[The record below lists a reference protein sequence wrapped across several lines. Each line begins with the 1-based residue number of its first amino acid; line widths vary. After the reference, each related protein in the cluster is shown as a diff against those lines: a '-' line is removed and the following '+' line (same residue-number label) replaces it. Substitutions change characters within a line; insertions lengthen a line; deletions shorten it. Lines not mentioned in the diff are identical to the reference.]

1 MDERTVLAV
10 MESFFTS
17 RQPPVPTAML
27 AEQPVMALLTDSLDV
42 EEFLLHL
49 ELSLELNSEI
59 DMSQVG
65 PSAID
70 KSFGEL
76 ARHIARILSES
87 SSSGSGPRT

>member
-10 MESFFTS
+10 MENLFAN
-17 RQPPVPTAML
+17 RQPPETTATL

-42 EEFLLHL
+42 EEFLSHL
-49 ELSLELNSEI
+49 ELGFPLERAI
-59 DMSQVG
+59 DMNQFG

-76 ARHIARILSES
+76 AKDIARILSD
-87 SSSGSGPRT
+87 GSAH